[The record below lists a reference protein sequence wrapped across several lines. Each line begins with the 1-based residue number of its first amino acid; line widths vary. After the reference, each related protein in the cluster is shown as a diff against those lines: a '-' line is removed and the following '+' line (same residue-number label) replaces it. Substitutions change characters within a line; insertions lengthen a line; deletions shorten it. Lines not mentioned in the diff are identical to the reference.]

1 VYKLVAV
8 KEENSKGSWWG
19 LNVERVE
26 AVGDAELYTKA
37 KAFHN
42 SVSAG
47 EVEVAVP
54 MADEE
59 HGSPSCDRF

>member
-1 VYKLVAV
+1 MPAF
-8 KEENSKGSWWG
+8 NTKGI
-19 LNVERVE
+19 EM
-26 AVGDAELYTKA
+26 AHPMA